1 MIFTYNSPKTPFILL
16 KTKLSPVTCHHIDN
30 EPSHLNSLATNVLR
44 YFYVSPKSAV
54 FVPESAVFSTYDL
67 EVSTFFRNFALVLR
81 ILSNTGK
88 QPLPHAFVA
97 HYSPVASHK
106 SFYRPP
112 PVTIFPLSLSTI
124 YNTRS
129 LTF

>member
-1 MIFTYNSPKTPFILL
+1 MIFTYNSPKIPFILL
-16 KTKLSPVTCHHIDN
+16 KTKLSPVTCHHMDN
-30 EPSHLNSLATNVLR
+30 ITIPLKYLGYKCLR

-54 FVPESAVFSTYDL
+54 FVPESAVFFTYDL

-81 ILSNTGK
+81 ILSNTGNS
-88 QPLPHAFVA
+88 LCPHAFVA
-97 HYSPVASHK
+97 HNAPVDSH
-106 SFYRPP
+106 SSLCRPP

>member
-1 MIFTYNSPKTPFILL
+1 MIFTYNSPKIPFILL
-16 KTKLSPVTCHHIDN
+16 KTKLSPVTCHHMDN
-30 EPSHLNSLATNVLR
+30 ITIPLKYFGYKCLR

-88 QPLPHAFVA
+88 QPLPTRFR
-97 HYSPVASHK
+97 
-106 SFYRPP
+106 RPL
-112 PVTIFPLSLSTI
+112 LSSC
-124 YNTRS
+124 
-129 LTF
+129 LT